1 MEGGQVG
8 TNFMMTEEDY
18 DIHRLASMWFFL
30 GPRGDTQMTFTL
42 YKIVFPNRAMNDGHL
57 KF

>member
-30 GPRGDTQMTFTL
+30 GPRGDTRVGPGH
-42 YKIVFPNRAMNDGHL
+42 VFFHL
-57 KF
+57 SGK